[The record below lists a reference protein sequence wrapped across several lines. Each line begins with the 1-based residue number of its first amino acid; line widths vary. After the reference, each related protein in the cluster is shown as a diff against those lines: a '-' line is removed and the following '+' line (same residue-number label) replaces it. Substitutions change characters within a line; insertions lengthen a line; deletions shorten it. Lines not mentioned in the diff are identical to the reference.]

1 MVLEVLRQQTNF
13 KNNTDLFFQFR
24 LARDLGMTVAEL
36 TSKMSS
42 KEFTQWAYFY
52 KYEHD
57 EKNKAMALAQ
67 AESRKK

>member
-1 MVLEVLRQQTNF
+1 MVLEVLLRQTNF
-13 KNNTDLFFQFR
+13 KNNADLSFQFR

-52 KYEHD
+52 KFERD
-57 EKNKAMALAQ
+57 EQNKAMALAQ
-67 AESRKK
+67 AEQRKK

>member
-1 MVLEVLRQQTNF
+1 
-13 KNNTDLFFQFR
+13 
-24 LARDLGMTVAEL
+24 MTVAEL